1 MKLEFFWEAVTIL
14 EILEVRLNLGQATQL
29 DVVDSAVVSLLS
41 VDIAMAGA
49 AKAKK
54 YEFTSNFGG

>member
-1 MKLEFFWEAVTIL
+1 M

-41 VDIAMAGA
+41 VDIVMAGE
-49 AKAKK
+49 AKAKRD
-54 YEFTSNFGG
+54 EFTSNFGG